1 MGGVALLLLAI
12 AGLNACSLIHQEQP
26 NDTPKLQISAVDT
39 TRIGRNAR
47 VQFEVRASDEDDDPL
62 FYTWNVFGEGVV
74 SDTVCTLDPLS
85 QIDLGRSGP
94 ECARIEWFTPSI
106 LEGGNE
112 LFPITVTISDLHTES
127 NDLVESFVI
136 EVFQGIPMLSV
147 ASDTTVSFTEPF
159 IVFEAVG
166 EDVDGDPLEYIWEQI
181 GEPPLDLS
189 PEQIDNNLSIL
200 TVVPLFVDT
209 YHLLTT
215 LTDGLDTVRTEI
227 RLVVTAESPPDSGMV
242 TLQLESGL
250 SYEIDVFEYPNRRGA
265 IPLQA
270 SSWFEAAR
278 LCAARGKRLCAQPEW
293 VNACRGEELQFYS
306 SVDDP
311 SQLPEFFGRRFCNTE
326 GSEVA
331 GGNFEDLA
339 ASGSFP
345 NCFSPF
351 GVYDM
356 TGNAA
361 EWLQNINA
369 FGERVG
375 QFTRGS
381 VVVSTTCQNVSNPQ
395 AELPVDF
402 DIHSQAAIDSLD
414 VVNYSPYLEESF
426 GFRCCRDAN

>member
-1 MGGVALLLLAI
+1 M
-12 AGLNACSLIHQEQP
+12 
-26 NDTPKLQISAVDT
+26 
-39 TRIGRNAR
+39 
-47 VQFEVRASDEDDDPL
+47 
-62 FYTWNVFGEGVV
+62 
-74 SDTVCTLDPLS
+74 
-85 QIDLGRSGP
+85 
-94 ECARIEWFTPSI
+94 
-106 LEGGNE
+106 
-112 LFPITVTISDLHTES
+112 
-127 NDLVESFVI
+127 
-136 EVFQGIPMLSV
+136 
-147 ASDTTVSFTEPF
+147 
-159 IVFEAVG
+159 
-166 EDVDGDPLEYIWEQI
+166 
-181 GEPPLDLS
+181 
-189 PEQIDNNLSIL
+189 
-200 TVVPLFVDT
+200 PLFVDT